1 MKAHARR
8 CEACG
13 AFFNIVEAP
22 GDSHKASRWRC
33 AECNARPK
41 PATDTVGGGLRVQR
55 NVPERALA
63 EMARGGRR

>member
-13 AFFNIVEAP
+13 AMFL
-22 GDSHKASRWRC
+22 ASDHVGANNSDRWWRC

-41 PATDTVGGGLRVQR
+41 PATDTVGQNMIQR
-55 NVPERALA
+55 DIPGRAMA